1 MHSDERR
8 SQQPGD
14 ERGLPTRDALLDPE
28 RDSTRDTTRKATQEN
43 TRDTAQNTA
52 RAPSPEPSREGDVG
66 PGLDDL
72 LGVLLHESTLW
83 PLLIVIVASF
93 GALGAGL
100 VVLSV
105 VDRNPFAAGALIL
118 MLGMTLDLLWRSRRR
133 PGLRNLAR
141 GVGVIWLAA
150 LGLAGLAVWVGIA

>member
-1 MHSDERR
+1 MR
-8 SQQPGD
+8 SEESEEEGGPQPGD
-14 ERGLPTRDALLDPE
+14 GEAR
-28 RDSTRDTTRKATQEN
+28 STRD
-43 TRDTAQNTA
+43 
-52 RAPSPEPSREGDVG
+52 PSSEKDDS

-93 GALGAGL
+93 GALGAG
-100 VVLSV
+100 VIVLSV

-118 MLGMTLDLLWRSRRR
+118 LLGMTIDLLWRSRSR

-150 LGLAGLAVWVGIA
+150 LALAGLAIWLGLA

>member
-1 MHSDERR
+1 MGSEEEDGSPPGGEEEEGR
-8 SQQPGD
+8 S
-14 ERGLPTRDALLDPE
+14 
-28 RDSTRDTTRKATQEN
+28 
-43 TRDTAQNTA
+43 
-52 RAPSPEPSREGDVG
+52 SREEDARPS

-72 LGVLLHESTLW
+72 LGVLLRESTLW

-100 VVLSV
+100 VVLSL

-118 MLGMTLDLLWRSRRR
+118 MLGMTLDLLWRSRQR

-141 GVGVIWLAA
+141 GVGLVWLAA
-150 LGLAGLAVWVGIA
+150 LALAGLAVWVGIA

>member
-1 MHSDERR
+1 MHSDEDR
-8 SQQPGD
+8 SPPPGD
-14 ERGLPTRDALLDPE
+14 AEDP
-28 RDSTRDTTRKATQEN
+28 S
-43 TRDTAQNTA
+43 
-52 RAPSPEPSREGDVG
+52 SREEDGS
-66 PGLDDL
+66 PSLDDL

-100 VVLSV
+100 VVLSLG
-105 VDRNPFAAGALIL
+105 DRNPFAAGALIL
-118 MLGMTLDLLWRSRRR
+118 LLGMTIDLLWRSRRR

-150 LGLAGLAVWVGIA
+150 LALAGIAIWVGIA